1 MKFRAMQAE
10 DLDIVMQI
18 EQNSF
23 ATPWTK
29 QMFSAM
35 FVLPYQYAYVLEEE
49 GQVCGYCC
57 LSVLFEDAELLNI
70 AVNESCRNRGVGTYM
85 LAEALQRAKAM
96 GAEKCFLE
104 VRRNNHSA
112 IGLYE
117 KFGFEQYGEIP
128 KYYGDEDALLMRNE
142 L

>member
-1 MKFRAMQAE
+1 MTFRAMQAE
-10 DLDIVMQI
+10 DLDVVVQI

-35 FVLPYQYAYVLEEE
+35 FVLPYQHAYVLEDG

-57 LSVLFEDAELLNI
+57 FSVLFEDAELLNI
-70 AVNESCRNRGVGTYM
+70 AVGERFRKKGLGKYM
-85 LAEALQRAKAM
+85 LGEMLQRAKAL

-112 IGLYE
+112 IGLYK
-117 KFGFEQYGEIP
+117 KFGFEQYGEIL
-128 KYYGDEDALLMRNE
+128 KYYGDEDALLMRSAI
-142 L
+142 